1 MRYSVGL
8 PVDHVRSPDEFVTGD
23 AIAEMA
29 AAVEAAGLDSVFV
42 TDHPAPDDRWLEGG
56 GHHAE
61 DPLVALAFA
70 AAATRRIS
78 LHTHVFV
85 AVYRNPFLAAKG
97 VATLARLSGGRVI
110 LGVAAG
116 YLRPEFAALG
126 VEFDARNDLL
136 AETVTL
142 MRRVW
147 TESGVAV
154 ETDRYSARGVTQ
166 LPQPPP
172 VPIWIGGNSTAAM
185 RRAVE
190 LGDGWS
196 PFPNPPAA
204 ARAVKTPAITNLD
217 ELAAR
222 LDGGARLRRGD
233 RAHRA
238 ADDLL
243 RPVHRDRRP
252 RRVRRPGDRMARRA
266 VRRLHDAG
274 RVARPARRVR
284 GTPGLTASAQDLGAL
299 AELGAE
305 LRRRDV
311 GQRAGALV
319 DGAAPQ
325 RARRRTR

>member
-8 PVDHVRSPDEFVTGD
+8 PVDHVRFADEFVTGD

-29 AAVEAAGLDSVFV
+29 TAVEAAGLDAVFV

-56 GHHAE
+56 GHHAQ

-70 AAATRRIS
+70 AAATRRIG

-85 AVYRNPFLAAKG
+85 AAYRNPFLAAKG

-110 LGVAAG
+110 LGAAAG

-126 VEFDARNDLL
+126 VEFDDRNDLL

-142 MRRVW
+142 MRRLW
-147 TESGVAV
+147 TETGVAV

-166 LPQPPP
+166 LPRPPP

-217 ELAAR
+217 ELATR
-222 LDGGARLRRGD
+222 LDAARAYADEIGRAEPLTTCFAPFASSDDHSAFADLGIDWLAVQFDGCSTRAEWLD
-233 RAHRA
+233 RLA
-238 ADDLL
+238 AF
-243 RPVHRDRRP
+243 
-252 RRVRRPGDRMARRA
+252 A
-266 VRRLHDAG
+266 
-274 RVARPARRVR
+274 ARRV
-284 GTPGLTASAQDLGAL
+284 
-299 AELGAE
+299 
-305 LRRRDV
+305 
-311 GQRAGALV
+311 
-319 DGAAPQ
+319 
-325 RARRRTR
+325 

>member
-8 PVDHVRSPDEFVTGD
+8 PVDHVTRPEEFVTGD

-29 AAVEAAGLDSVFV
+29 AAVEAAGLDAVYV

-56 GHHAE
+56 GHHAQ

-70 AAATRRIS
+70 AAATRRVS

-85 AVYRNPFLAAKG
+85 AAYRNPFLAAKG
-97 VATLARLSGGRVI
+97 VATLANLSAGRVI

-126 VEFDARNDLL
+126 IDYDARNDLL
-136 AETVTL
+136 TETVTL
-142 MRRVW
+142 MRRAW
-147 TESGVAV
+147 TETGVAV
-154 ETDRYSARGVTQ
+154 ETDRYRARAVTQ
-166 LPQPPP
+166 LPPPPP

-222 LDGGARLRRGD
+222 LDGARAYADEIERTTPLTVCFAPFAMDDDHGAF
-233 RAHRA
+233 
-238 ADDLL
+238 
-243 RPVHRDRRP
+243 
-252 RRVRRPGDRMARRA
+252 
-266 VRRLHDAG
+266 
-274 RVARPARRVR
+274 
-284 GTPGLTASAQDLGAL
+284 
-299 AELGAE
+299 AELGVEWLAVQFEGCTTRAE
-305 LRRRDV
+305 WLDRLGAFAARV
-311 GQRAGALV
+311 G
-319 DGAAPQ
+319 
-325 RARRRTR
+325 